1 MEDSWYMNPD
11 TGGSPYSEL
20 DVCQNNVAMGSD
32 GAFQKAFEDGHVS
45 VIHRVRPVDS
55 LLI

>member
-32 GAFQKAFEDGHVS
+32 GVFQKAFEDGHVS
-45 VIHRVRPVDS
+45 VIHTVRPVDS